1 MYRGHGDATRLKVP
15 DVDYPAFDAA
25 LENGGTDPAAVR
37 IGMLNDFLGPG
48 RFGRMFGDLAKFRP
62 SDEGLEELGRAM
74 RDEVPQDPAG
84 DADVPAGMTYLGQFI
99 DHDITG
105 DKTVGFPEIEDVET
119 IEQARS
125 PSLDLDCLY
134 GMGPVAQPELYDP
147 SFPPDRAR
155 FRIGLT
161 SENGTPLGQ
170 GLPNAPTL
178 MPNDLPRAADRM
190 AIIADH
196 RNDENLVVAQL
207 HLAFLKFHN
216 AVMDS
221 IPGPQQPPAGG
232 YESCSYSRPD
242 GGDTLFHR
250 ALKQVR
256 YHYQWIVLREFLPSI
271 VDATVLQE
279 VLADG
284 PKSFTFADGKP
295 FMPVEFAVGAYRF
308 GHSQVRERY
317 DYNRVFNG
325 GGPPALAD
333 GTLGLLF
340 AFTGKSGFLPP
351 NTHDTLPSN
360 WVADWR
366 RFFDFGRADL
376 VNKTRKLDTRISLQ
390 LHELP
395 SPSVAAE
402 PPEALPV
409 RNLFRGARVGLPTG
423 QAVAGSIGAPVLDEA
438 ALTAGRQGDVLRQFG
453 FERETPLWYYV
464 LKEAEHGG
472 GERLGPVGS
481 RIVCEVFV
489 GLLRG
494 SPHSF
499 LSEDPGWTP
508 TLGPTPGNF
517 SVADMIRLT
526 GDINPLG
533 AGAEGP

>member
-1 MYRGHGDATRLKVP
+1 
-15 DVDYPAFDAA
+15 
-25 LENGGTDPAAVR
+25 
-37 IGMLNDFLGPG
+37 
-48 RFGRMFGDLAKFRP
+48 
-62 SDEGLEELGRAM
+62 
-74 RDEVPQDPAG
+74 
-84 DADVPAGMTYLGQFI
+84 
-99 DHDITG
+99 
-105 DKTVGFPEIEDVET
+105 
-119 IEQARS
+119 
-125 PSLDLDCLY
+125 
-134 GMGPVAQPELYDP
+134 
-147 SFPPDRAR
+147 
-155 FRIGLT
+155 
-161 SENGTPLGQ
+161 
-170 GLPNAPTL
+170 
-178 MPNDLPRAADRM
+178 
-190 AIIADH
+190 
-196 RNDENLVVAQL
+196 
-207 HLAFLKFHN
+207 
-216 AVMDS
+216 
-221 IPGPQQPPAGG
+221 
-232 YESCSYSRPD
+232 
-242 GGDTLFHR
+242 
-250 ALKQVR
+250 
-256 YHYQWIVLREFLPSI
+256 VLREFLPSI

-438 ALTAGRQGDVLRQFG
+438 ALTAGPQGDVLRQFG